1 MGFGSEEWDGY
12 ASMGMVDG
20 SGWMAV
26 PYPSPI
32 IPPIKDGGV
41 GQRVGRMD
49 GGVKKDYLLIGLK
62 RSLV

>member
-32 IPPIKDGGV
+32 IPPIKDGGWAE
-41 GQRVGRMD
+41 GRTD
-49 GGVKKDYLLIGLK
+49 GWGG
-62 RSLV
+62 